1 MVEEYPATPTVTGW
15 RLKLGAAL
23 FGLSIAL
30 PVVGVSL
37 VAAMGLSAATTAAIS
52 GAVLASAE
60 VLGLA
65 AVAAMGKR
73 GFAYLK
79 GRVFGSLKQYAPPAE
94 VGRTRYT
101 VGLVMFAVPIL
112 FGWISPYAGKLVPG
126 YLGNELT
133 FAVVGD
139 LLLLGSLFVLGGDFW
154 EKLRALFVHGAR
166 VSGAEAADLPA
177 AALPVPSAPE

>member
-1 MVEEYPATPTVTGW
+1 MVEESPATPTVVGW

-23 FGLSIAL
+23 FGLSVAV
-30 PVVGVSL
+30 PVVGLPL
-37 VAAMGLSAATTAAIS
+37 VAAMGLPAAKAAAIS
-52 GAVLASAE
+52 GAALVGAE
-60 VLGLA
+60 ALGLV
-65 AVAAMGKR
+65 AVATMGKR

-79 GRVFGSLKQYAPPAE
+79 GRIFGSLKRYRPPAE
-94 VGRTRYT
+94 VSRTRYT

-133 FAVVGD
+133 FAVFGD

-154 EKLRALFVHGAR
+154 EKLRALFAHAAK
-166 VSGAEAADLPA
+166 VSDVET
-177 AALPVPSAPE
+177 ALGPVPRANVSHPV